1 MSTRKE
7 HDMSEDI
14 RDQVIDDLLQ
24 KRPKGPIGVDV
35 TYTEAEY
42 YDYDR
47 ERYRTIQKPDHPNY
61 GYTDGALFSLILH
74 EEYDVRQYVLKR
86 WFSERSNVPQSTV
99 TRRSR
104 RIWERIKSSVR
115 KLKEEGGRGIYKV
128 TPRYSD
134 NVLTHIFAR
143 DNEEALI
150 LYKTFFPKS
159 DQTLKTTFLE
169 FGDAELLLKRN
180 GAVRENMSDQ
190 IMRLQNEVKR
200 CQKKIERLTTHT
212 QTITMLEGHQ
222 VAVETTG

>member
-1 MSTRKE
+1 MTE
-7 HDMSEDI
+7 EA
-14 RDQVIDDLLQ
+14 RDQIIDDLLQ
-24 KRPKGPIGVDV
+24 KRPKGPVGVDV
-35 TYTEAEY
+35 VYTEEEY

-47 ERYRTIQKPDHPNY
+47 ERYRTTPKPDHPNY
-61 GYTDGALFSLILH
+61 GYTDGTLFSLTLH
-74 EEYDVRQYVLKR
+74 EEYDVRRYVLKR
-86 WFSERSNVPQSTV
+86 WFSGLSRVPQATV

-104 RIWERIKSSVR
+104 RIWERIKSSVG

-128 TPRYSD
+128 TPRYGD

-159 DQTLKTTFLE
+159 DQTLKATFLE

-180 GAVRENMSDQ
+180 GTVRENMGDQ
-190 IMRLQNEVKR
+190 IVRLQNEVKR
-200 CQKKIERLTTHT
+200 QQKKIERLTTHT

-222 VAVETTG
+222 VAVETAG